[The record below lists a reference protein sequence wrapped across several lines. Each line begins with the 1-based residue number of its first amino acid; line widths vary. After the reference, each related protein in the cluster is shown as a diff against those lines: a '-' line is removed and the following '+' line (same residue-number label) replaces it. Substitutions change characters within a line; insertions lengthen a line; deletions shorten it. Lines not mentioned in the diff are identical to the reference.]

1 MPRRK
6 IPFEVK
12 SECSDWE
19 GDEQYRER
27 ISSTGSRGKTRPRS
41 EDDHG
46 NPDSK
51 KPQPQKKPVLQPPKI
66 ILSQN

>member
-1 MPRRK
+1 MKQTKNLIGLKCIIRN
-6 IPFEVK
+6 
-12 SECSDWE
+12 
-19 GDEQYRER
+19 
-27 ISSTGSRGKTRPRS
+27 RPRS